1 MTSGL
6 WMWFPHRQGFAMA
19 TDFLHE
25 LVYPKAP
32 GSVLS
37 VFILYPHHLRAHL
50 ASWLYYYPNVSSLP
64 ELHFSVF
71 CYLWST
77 SSEAQVGCPP
87 YFRCLNYPSTQ
98 LPPPSKTTFLSQLLF
113 INDAF
118 EKGDYP
124 PTKESPATR
133 SSPECS
139 SAVHSKRIESS
150 GFSKGPKTKY
160 LFFIPYSFF
169 AAWVCFL
176 CYSHN
181 HFGLFYFLLQTWWN
195 PSVQEPYCCFLG
207 APQNIK

>member
-1 MTSGL
+1 M
-6 WMWFPHRQGFAMA
+6 
-19 TDFLHE
+19 
-25 LVYPKAP
+25 
-32 GSVLS
+32 
-37 VFILYPHHLRAHL
+37 
-50 ASWLYYYPNVSSLP
+50 SSLP

-87 YFRCLNYPSTQ
+87 YFRCLNHPSTQ
-98 LPPPSKTTFLSQLLF
+98 LPPPPKTTFPSQLLF

-124 PTKESPATR
+124 PTKESPAIG

-160 LFFIPYSFF
+160 FFSFPIVF
-169 AAWVCFL
+169 LQHGCVSYVLATTILACFIFCFRLGEILQCRNRIAVFWVPRRTSNSTC
-176 CYSHN
+176 SI
-181 HFGLFYFLLQTWWN
+181 
-195 PSVQEPYCCFLG
+195 
-207 APQNIK
+207 NIC